1 MFLPT
6 QTHPNPAR
14 TPLPPSL
21 GYATPFWWH
30 GHEYP
35 TFHVGPCTVLNFGT
49 IQSNQNIVFTSKI
62 GYENCGGE
70 PDRKALLPSEDAV
83 VGLYGIGEN
92 GSEWEG
98 GIGWLVVGMTMRMTR
113 TMTARMK
120 KPSMVT
126 TSANRSTNPRSPLD
140 SPRPPQATTSTR
152 WRTLHLTSTFTSST
166 PYSSTATSRT
176 PRSQ

>member
-35 TFHVGPCTVLNFGT
+35 TFHVGPCTVLNFGP

-92 GSEWEG
+92 GSEWGG
-98 GIGWLVVGMTMRMTR
+98 GIGRRDDHEDDHEDDQNDDGEDE
-113 TMTARMK
+113 K
-120 KPSMVT
+120 DINS
-126 TSANRSTNPRSPLD
+126 D
-140 SPRPPQATTSTR
+140 DECE
-152 WRTLHLTSTFTSST
+152 
-166 PYSSTATSRT
+166 
-176 PRSQ
+176 SQH